1 MRKYLILLFI
11 LCFTFVNCEKDDIC
25 IDTTTP
31 KLIIV
36 FYNDTIPGVKKTVT
50 SLTVWAED
58 NGNIYENKSLDSIAI
73 PLDLNQNR
81 TTYIFENKFS
91 IDTIDF
97 TYKDTIAF
105 TYDRKDIFVS
115 RSCGYKSTFENL
127 QIESRSA
134 NWIKNDTIKNTTI
147 DNETAVHLTIFH

>member
-11 LCFTFVNCEKDDIC
+11 LSFTLINCEKDDIC
-25 IDTTTP
+25 IEATTP
-31 KLIIV
+31 KLIVV
-36 FYNDTIPGVKKTVT
+36 FYNNAIPADKKVVT
-50 SLTVWAED
+50 SLTVWVEGKA
-58 NGNIYENKSLDSIAI
+58 NIYENKSLDSIAI

-81 TTYIFENKFS
+81 TTYILDNKSF
-91 IDTIDF
+91 
-97 TYKDTIAF
+97 KDTIAF

-115 RSCGYKSTFENL
+115 RSCGYKTIFENL

-147 DNETAVHLTIFH
+147 DNETALHLSIFH

>member
-11 LCFTFVNCEKDDIC
+11 LCFTLINCEKDDIC
-25 IDTTTP
+25 IETTTP
-31 KLIIV
+31 KLIVV
-36 FYNDTIPGVKKTVT
+36 FYDNAIPAEKKAVTV
-50 SLTVWAED
+50 LTVWAEGQANLYD
-58 NGNIYENKSLDSIAI
+58 KQSLDSIAI

-81 TTYIFENKFS
+81 TTYIFDNK
-91 IDTIDF
+91 TI
-97 TYKDTIAF
+97 KDTIEF

-115 RSCGYKSTFENL
+115 RSCGYKTIFENL

-147 DNETAVHLTIFH
+147 DNETAIHLSIFH

>member
-1 MRKYLILLFI
+1 MKKYLILLFI
-11 LCFTFVNCEKDDIC
+11 LCFSLINCEKDDIC

-36 FYNDTIPGVKKTVT
+36 FYNDTIPTVKKTVT
-50 SLTVWAED
+50 SLTVWVEGKA
-58 NGNIYENKSLDSIAI
+58 NIYENKSLDSIAI

-81 TTYIFENKFS
+81 TTYILDIKSF
-91 IDTIDF
+91 
-97 TYKDTIAF
+97 KDTIAF

-115 RSCGYKSTFENL
+115 RSCGYKTTFENL

-134 NWIKNDTIKNTTI
+134 NWIKNDTIKNSTI
-147 DNETAVHLTIFH
+147 ENETTVHLTIFH

>member
-11 LCFTFVNCEKDDIC
+11 LCFTFINCEKDDIC

-36 FYNDTIPGVKKTVT
+36 FYDNEIPTEIKKRLLD
-50 SLTVWAED
+50 SVWVDGKNSIKEF
-58 NGNIYENKSLDSIAI
+58 EKQTLDSIAI
-73 PLDLNQNR
+73 PLDLNQNKSK
-81 TTYIFENKFS
+81 YVISSNS
-91 IDTIDF
+91 IRDTIE
-97 TYKDTIAF
+97 F

-115 RSCGYKSTFENL
+115 RSCGYKTIFENL
-127 QIESRSA
+127 QIESITR

>member
-11 LCFTFVNCEKDDIC
+11 LSFTLTNCEKDDIC

-36 FYNDTIPGVKKTVT
+36 FYDNAITDKKTAVT
-50 SLTVWAED
+50 SLTVWAEGK
-58 NGNIYENKSLDSIAI
+58 GNLYESKSLDSIAI

-81 TTYIFENKFS
+81 TTYILDNKSF
-91 IDTIDF
+91 
-97 TYKDTIAF
+97 KDTIAF

-115 RSCGYKSTFENL
+115 RSCGYKTIFENF
-127 QIESRSA
+127 QIESRSS

-147 DNETAVHLTIFH
+147 ENETAAHLTIFH

>member
-1 MRKYLILLFI
+1 MRKYLILLLI
-11 LCFTFVNCEKDDIC
+11 LCFTFINCEKDDIC

-31 KLIIV
+31 KLIVV
-36 FYNDTIPGVKKTVT
+36 FYNDTIPSIKKEVT
-50 SLTVWAED
+50 SLTVWADEKDSIYD
-58 NGNIYENKSLDSIAI
+58 NKKLDSIAI
-73 PLDLNQNR
+73 PLDLTKNS
-81 TTYIFENKFS
+81 TLYKLKSGTA
-91 IDTIDF
+91 IDTIN
-97 TYKDTIAF
+97 F

-115 RSCGYKSTFENL
+115 RSCGYKTTFENF

>member
-11 LCFTFVNCEKDDIC
+11 LCFTFINCEKDDIC

-36 FYNDTIPGVKKTVT
+36 FYDNEIPTEIKKRLLD
-50 SLTVWAED
+50 SVWVDGKNSIKEF
-58 NGNIYENKSLDSIAI
+58 EKQTLDSIAI
-73 PLDLNQNR
+73 PLDLNHNKSK
-81 TTYIFENKFS
+81 YIISSNS
-91 IDTIDF
+91 IRDTIE
-97 TYKDTIAF
+97 F

-115 RSCGYKSTFENL
+115 RSCGYKTIFENL
-127 QIESRSA
+127 QIESITR

>member
-1 MRKYLILLFI
+1 MRKYVIVLFI

-36 FYNDTIPGVKKTVT
+36 FYNDTIPGIKKTVT
-50 SLTVWAED
+50 SLTVWADEKD
-58 NGNIYENKSLDSIAI
+58 TIYENNSLDSIAI
-73 PLDLNQNR
+73 PLDLTKNS
-81 TTYIFENKFS
+81 TLYKLVSGTA
-91 IDTIDF
+91 IDTINF
-97 TYKDTIAF
+97 S
-105 TYDRKDIFVS
+105 YDRKDIFVS
-115 RSCGYKSTFENL
+115 RSCGYKTIFENL
-127 QIESRSA
+127 KIESMTS

>member
-1 MRKYLILLFI
+1 MS
-11 LCFTFVNCEKDDIC
+11 FTLTNCEKDDIC

-36 FYNDTIPGVKKTVT
+36 FYDNAITDKKTAVT
-50 SLTVWAED
+50 SLTVWAEGK
-58 NGNIYENKSLDSIAI
+58 GNLYESKSLDSIAI

-81 TTYIFENKFS
+81 TTYILDNKSF
-91 IDTIDF
+91 
-97 TYKDTIAF
+97 KDTIAF

-115 RSCGYKSTFENL
+115 RSCGYKTIFENF
-127 QIESRSA
+127 QIESRSS

-147 DNETAVHLTIFH
+147 ENETAAHLTIFH

>member
-11 LCFTFVNCEKDDIC
+11 LCFTFINCEKDDIC

-36 FYNDTIPGVKKTVT
+36 FYNDTIPSVKTAVT
-50 SLTVWAED
+50 SLTIWAE
-58 NGNIYENKSLDSIAI
+58 GKENIYENKSLDSITI

-81 TTYIFENKFS
+81 TTYILDNKTS
-91 IDTIDF
+91 
-97 TYKDTIAF
+97 KDTISF
-105 TYDRKDIFVS
+105 TYERKDIFVS
-115 RSCGYKSTFENL
+115 RSCGYKTIFENL
-127 QIESRSA
+127 QIESITD
-134 NWIKNDTIKNTTI
+134 NWIKNDTLKNTTI

>member
-1 MRKYLILLFI
+1 MRKHLILLFI

-36 FYNDTIPGVKKTVT
+36 FYNDTIPDIKKTVT
-50 SLTVWAED
+50 SLTVWAE
-58 NGNIYENKSLDSIAI
+58 GKENIYENKSLDSIAI
-73 PLDLNQNR
+73 PLEFNQNR
-81 TTYIFENKFS
+81 TTYILDNKSF
-91 IDTIDF
+91 
-97 TYKDTIAF
+97 KDTIAL

-115 RSCGYKSTFENL
+115 RSCGYKTIFENL
-127 QIESRSA
+127 KIESMTS